1 MNYSFTV
8 LIEHDDDAEL
18 FEKCM
23 IQNCIGYEVDIIG
36 DNHLIYEFT
45 INEENKTAVEI
56 IIAYNN
62 ITILKFKSNYN

>member
-23 IQNCIGYEVDIIG
+23 MKNCIGYECDIVG
-36 DNHLIYEFT
+36 DDHLIYEFT
-45 INEENKTAVEI
+45 LNDENRTAVEI

-62 ITILKFKSNYN
+62 ITVLKFKSTYN

>member
-23 IQNCIGYEVDIIG
+23 MKNCIGFELEIIC
-36 DNHLIYEFT
+36 DDHLIYEFT
-45 INEENKTAVEI
+45 LNDENRTAVEI

-62 ITILKFKSNYN
+62 ITVLKFKSTYN